1 MTVKKIKRFTS
12 NFHRYEINSEN
23 HKFDTELLFTSDWHF
38 DNPMTNRK
46 MIFNHLDEAKRR
58 NALIIING
66 DLLCLMQGKYDPRGS
81 KSSIRPE
88 HNGDNYLDLVINDTA
103 DKLVPYANNILQINQ
118 GNHETS
124 VSKRSET
131 NVLQRLVERINA
143 LAGSNIQLG
152 AYRGFINI
160 NFSYKNCSFKSLN
173 IGYSHG
179 NWGGIVTKGV
189 LSVNRDA
196 AIMDNVDIMIS
207 GHTHDRWI
215 VELNRLI
222 PDPLRGRVINK
233 SQFHV
238 KTGTYKEE
246 FEEGEG
252 WAVERIGTPKSL
264 GSVFCK
270 VFYSQKQDLELEF
283 TPTRQYY

>member
-1 MTVKKIKRFTS
+1 M
-12 NFHRYEINSEN
+12 
-23 HKFDTELLFTSDWHF
+23 D
-38 DNPMTNRK
+38 
-46 MIFNHLDEAKRR
+46 
-58 NALIIING
+58 G
-66 DLLCLMQGKYDPRGS
+66 
-81 KSSIRPE
+81 
-88 HNGDNYLDLVINDTA
+88 
-103 DKLVPYANNILQINQ
+103 
-118 GNHETS
+118 
-124 VSKRSET
+124 
-131 NVLQRLVERINA
+131 
-143 LAGSNIQLG
+143 
-152 AYRGFINI
+152 
-160 NFSYKNCSFKSLN
+160 SFKSLN

-222 PDPLRGRVINK
+222 PDTNRGKVINK